1 MGISTAEDLCA
12 QPGDKANTGERA
24 VGLARRQEPRT
35 FASAARQEGG
45 SGALKHQ
52 LRCLVPPGAHLR
64 VSYVAAAAHAHL
76 QVRTCAA
83 GGVSYVAAIS
93 RCAIYP
99 GRRVQGTYLDV
110 LRGKHTPNMCGGMGG
125 GWLGGERCTQRP
137 G

>member
-52 LRCLVPPGAHLR
+52 VGLGLRTFDALGV
-64 VSYVAAAAHAHL
+64 VAL
-76 QVRTCAA
+76 ENPR
-83 GGVSYVAAIS
+83 
-93 RCAIYP
+93 
-99 GRRVQGTYLDV
+99 
-110 LRGKHTPNMCGGMGG
+110 
-125 GWLGGERCTQRP
+125 
-137 G
+137 